1 MREWFRS
8 HCRPWMRENYG
19 LLPFWTAGIMTS
31 KLWPGFNEV
40 DWVDTFLDMNDTIG
54 VWELSSL
61 IRMTTTSDQ
70 YELLL
75 LQLFSFCLTGVSF
88 QVRLGPWRFSKEE
101 RLGTKCM
108 VMRECADD
116 MPWSPDQQRPT
127 VNEKIIWLVCWLG
140 QTSWDKIYRW
150 ITFETVNSEQ
160 VIDCWEWSYWEWC

>member
-1 MREWFRS
+1 
-8 HCRPWMRENYG
+8 
-19 LLPFWTAGIMTS
+19 MTS

-88 QVRLGPWRFSKEE
+88 QVRLGP
-101 RLGTKCM
+101 
-108 VMRECADD
+108 
-116 MPWSPDQQRPT
+116 
-127 VNEKIIWLVCWLG
+127 
-140 QTSWDKIYRW
+140 
-150 ITFETVNSEQ
+150 
-160 VIDCWEWSYWEWC
+160 